1 MAFPR
6 LTYSRKDQQMP
17 SLWRRALL
25 LPSERNWTK
34 ALCILATPAAQDGL
48 ADLCPSHDTEVNHV
62 PDVA

>member
-1 MAFPR
+1 
-6 LTYSRKDQQMP
+6 MP

-62 PDVA
+62 PDVE